1 VPTASCQ
8 CGEACSCGGTC
19 NCNNCQHANVRIS
32 ETR

>member
-19 NCNNCQHANVRIS
+19 NCNNCQHANARIS